1 MVKSTVRF
9 SETVMDRVE
18 EMVSEE
24 SFSSKSEFQRFAVE
38 LVLSEV
44 ADYEPE
50 MLDFDELHEQVLPS
64 TTLINEAEQPSTTED
79 EFYQTAA
86 RVRQFAIRGELDTAE
101 EYIDTNYPSTDP
113 RCMLLDDFL
122 DSYRTDET
130 DETDE

>member
-50 MLDFDELHEQVLPS
+50 MLDFDELHDQVLPS
-64 TTLINEAEQPSTTED
+64 TTLINEAEGASEADDQ
-79 EFYQTAA
+79 FYQTAA

-101 EYIDTNYPSTDP
+101 EYIDTHYPSTDP
-113 RCMLLDDFL
+113 RCMLLDDL
-122 DSYRTDET
+122 LEPYRTDDT
-130 DETDE
+130 DEE

>member
-50 MLDFDELHEQVLPS
+50 MLDFDELHDQVLPS
-64 TTLINEAEQPSTTED
+64 TTLINEAEGASEADDQ
-79 EFYQTAA
+79 FYQTAA

-113 RCMLLDDFL
+113 RCMLLDELL
-122 DSYRTDET
+122 DPYRDEESD
-130 DETDE
+130 DE